1 MTFYGKVSSNQSC
14 DGLPQEQYMRSW
26 LCYNGKCTRL

>member
-14 DGLPQEQYMRSW
+14 DGLLQEQYMRSW
-26 LCYNGKCTRL
+26 LC